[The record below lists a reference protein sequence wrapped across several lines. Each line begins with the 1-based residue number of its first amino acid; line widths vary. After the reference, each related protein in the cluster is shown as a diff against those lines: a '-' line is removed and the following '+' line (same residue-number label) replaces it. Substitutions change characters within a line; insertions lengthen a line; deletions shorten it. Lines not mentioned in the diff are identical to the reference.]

1 MLNVLQMLN
10 LETRNSC
17 MLPEAAS
24 RHWEGDQMANVF
36 CMKAVFIVLTRN
48 IVQDL
53 SIFAFEE
60 IVK

>member
-10 LETRNSC
+10 LETRNFC
-17 MLPEAAS
+17 MLSKAAS
-24 RHWEGDQMANVF
+24 RHWEGDQMANVL

-53 SIFAFEE
+53 SIFALEE